1 MNFTKMHGTGNDYIY
16 FNLFEEKIDN
26 PSELAV
32 KLSDR
37 HFGIG
42 GDGIVLIGPSEEG
55 DFSMRMFNA
64 DGSEAP
70 MCGNASRCVAKYLYD
85 RRMTDKKEIALSTR
99 SGIKY
104 LQLTVDPATDTVTTV
119 RVNIGPAS
127 ADASLIP
134 VNSPLPEIINH
145 PFEIDGKEYRITC
158 ISVGNPHAVIF
169 TSGIDEMKIED
180 IGPKI
185 ENHPAFP
192 ERVNVEFIEVIDR
205 NTLKMRVW
213 ERGSGETLACGTGA
227 CASTVAGVI
236 NGLCEPKVTVKLRG
250 GDLRIEWD
258 KANNQVYLT
267 GGAEFVFTG
276 QIAPQ

>member
-1 MNFTKMHGTGNDYIY
+1 MKFTKMQATGNDYIY
-16 FNLFEEKIDN
+16 INLFEEKVEN
-26 PSELAV
+26 PSGLSV
-32 KLSDR
+32 RLSDR

-42 GDGIVLIGPSEEG
+42 SDGIVLIGPSDEG

-85 RRMTDKKEIALSTR
+85 KRLTDRQEIALSTR

-104 LQLTVDPATDTVTTV
+104 LQLTVDPETDTVKIV

-134 VNSPLPEIINH
+134 VNSPLPELIDH
-145 PFEIDGKEYRITC
+145 PFEIDGREYRVTC

-169 TSGIDEMKIED
+169 TNDIDRLKLEE
-180 IGPKI
+180 IGPKM

-192 ERVNVEFIEVIDR
+192 ERINVEFIEIIDR
-205 NTLKMRVW
+205 HTLKMRVW
-213 ERGSGETLACGTGA
+213 ERGSGETFACGTGA
-227 CASTVAGVI
+227 CASVVAGVI
-236 NGLCEPKVTVKLRG
+236 NGLCEPIVTVRLRG
-250 GDLRIEWD
+250 GNLDIEWD
-258 KANNQVYLT
+258 QNRNQVYLT
-267 GGAEFVFTG
+267 GDAHFVFEGTV
-276 QIAPQ
+276 